1 MNGRVVRAAYVSG
14 YLCYTC
20 RMRRLSYPIML
31 AAGLSLVALQVSG
44 LHLHVNA
51 DGYAGVPQG
60 THVHGQV
67 VDTHGTD
74 THFAGAD
81 DRHEHTGDQDHEGD
95 KDMSVV
101 ELSAGASKLLVF
113 LVWFGLGLFTVLRPA
128 DRSAPKNAAVPRP
141 SVRNTRW
148 RPPLRAPPHLSYSP
162 SH

>member
-1 MNGRVVRAAYVSG
+1 
-14 YLCYTC
+14 
-20 RMRRLSYPIML
+20 MRHLSYPIML

-44 LHLHVNA
+44 LHLHINA

-60 THVHGQV
+60 THVHGQG

-74 THFAGAD
+74 THLAGAD

-101 ELSAGASKLLVF
+101 ELSAGASKMLVF

-128 DRSAPKNAAVPRP
+128 DRISPNAAVPRP
-141 SVRNTRW
+141 IVRHTRW
-148 RPPLRAPPHLSYSP
+148 RPPLRAPPHFFYSP